1 MKEQERC
8 RGVEVSFS
16 SPFVD
21 GEAAVNG
28 CSASSSDKKERNE
41 QIHSK
46 STVTSIGSK
55 PGEDTQGM
63 LSS

>member
-28 CSASSSDKKERNE
+28 CSASSSDQKTGSE

-55 PGEDTQGM
+55 PGEDSQGN
-63 LSS
+63 LCS